1 MFKLNVFDYFS
12 QNQHLCNFYPFV
24 CAKVNFLEKFAM
36 HKNYIIFGMKIHM
49 IHFEHRA
56 RDEERVVDT
65 LLFVMQS
72 NTTLRMVGF

>member
-1 MFKLNVFDYFS
+1 MQKNVI
-12 QNQHLCNFYPFV
+12 
-24 CAKVNFLEKFAM
+24 FL
-36 HKNYIIFGMKIHM
+36 GMKIHM

>member
-1 MFKLNVFDYFS
+1 MITLNFW
-12 QNQHLCNFYPFV
+12 
-24 CAKVNFLEKFAM
+24 
-36 HKNYIIFGMKIHM
+36 KNLQCIKKYIIFGMKIHM

>member
-1 MFKLNVFDYFS
+1 
-12 QNQHLCNFYPFV
+12 
-24 CAKVNFLEKFAM
+24 M
-36 HKNYIIFGMKIHM
+36 HKKYNIFGMKIHM